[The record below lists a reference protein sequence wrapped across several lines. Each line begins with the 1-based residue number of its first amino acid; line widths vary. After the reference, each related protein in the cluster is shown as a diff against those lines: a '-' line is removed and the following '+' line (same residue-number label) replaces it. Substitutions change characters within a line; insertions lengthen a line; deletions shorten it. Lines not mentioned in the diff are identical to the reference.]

1 MDLPGMQP
9 APGGF
14 LMSLEEARMKA
25 DIALEYLVQIQDN
38 IGYLDDLFES
48 DLIDSRTNIGAYQ
61 YIGRAINRLEEYI
74 WEIKEAESNGES
86 E

>member
-1 MDLPGMQP
+1 MQP
-9 APGGF
+9 TPGGF
-14 LMSLEEARMKA
+14 LLSLEEARMKA
-25 DIALEYLVQIQDN
+25 DIALEFLVQIQDN
-38 IGYLDDLFES
+38 IGMLDDLFES
-48 DLIDSRTNIGAYQ
+48 QLIDNRGPWTDLGAYQ

>member
-1 MDLPGMQP
+1 
-9 APGGF
+9 
-14 LMSLEEARMKA
+14 MSLEEARIKA

-38 IGYLDDLFES
+38 IGILDDLFES
-48 DLIDSRTNIGAYQ
+48 DCIDNRAPHAGLGAYQ
-61 YIGRAINRLEEYI
+61 YLGRAINRLEEYI

>member
-1 MDLPGMQP
+1 
-9 APGGF
+9 
-14 LMSLEEARMKA
+14 MSLEEARMKA